1 MSVNVKKD
9 QFGYWII
16 AEKSRGFGHRHIIF
30 TPSQMK
36 ELASLLKEA
45 GF

>member
-1 MSVNVKKD
+1 MKLSVRTD
-9 QFGYWII
+9 EFGYWIV
-16 AEKSRGFGHRHIIF
+16 ENKSRGFGHRHIIL

-36 ELASLLKEA
+36 QLASLLKEV

>member
-1 MSVNVKKD
+1 MKLSVKKD
-9 QFGYWII
+9 KFGYWII
-16 AEKSRGFGHRHIIF
+16 ETKSRGFGHRYIIL
-30 TPSQMK
+30 TPAQMK